1 MRDLNTLTKHPVA
14 AKLVDILCKK
24 TQNSNPM
31 FFDILISYYLT
42 KITAMMRVK
51 IATQDRGDIPVN
63 LYAINLAPSGQG
75 KGHSTNIIE
84 DHVINQFK
92 STFFN
97 ETYPLVVDQ
106 NLAKLAAT
114 RAYINGEDID
124 TVEQAVTKEFQ
135 ELGVLAFSF
144 DSGTTAA
151 IKQMRHKLLMCDIGS
166 MNLEIDEIGSNLL
179 GNADAL
185 NTFLELFDV
194 GKVKQKLT
202 KNTKENTR
210 NEEIEGKTPTN
221 LLLFGTPSKLLN
233 GSRVEDEFF
242 SFLEA
247 GYARR
252 CVFGY
257 TKLTEKDTTLTAEQ
271 IYDSLT
277 DPDID
282 QYLKDMSIRLGKLAN
297 ILNYDKTITMSKDV
311 SIEVI
316 RYRLHCEQIANSMD
330 DHEEA
335 AKAEMSHRY
344 FKALKLA
351 GTYAFIDGMAYIS
364 EDNLYHAIYLVENSG
379 KAFQNILRRDKAYAK
394 LAKYIAGVGHELTHV
409 DLTENLPFYKGS
421 VTQKNDLMQLAI
433 AWGYK
438 HSMIIKRTMSNN
450 IEFITGET
458 LKTTKFDKMMLAY
471 SHDISSGYKNV
482 VAPWEQ
488 LHVLSQKPHTH
499 WINHHSIDGHR
510 SEASMIPGCNMVVL
524 DIDSGTSMQTVKLLL
539 GEYKYLLYTT
549 KRHTDAH
556 HRFRLVLPLNY
567 HVTLDE
573 QEFKDFMSNIYEW
586 LPISADTATGQR
598 SRKWLTCTGSY
609 EYNEGDQV
617 LDAMLF
623 IPNTAKNDERQQIVQ
638 TYQSLNNLERW
649 FVQNSKHGNRNNQLI
664 RYALMLVDMGNTI
677 DQIRNNVLAM
687 NDKLDNKLPE
697 TEIDK
702 TIMITANKALLKRG
716 SV

>member
-1 MRDLNTLTKHPVA
+1 MRDLSTLTKHPVA

-92 STFFN
+92 TTFFN
-97 ETYPLVVDQ
+97 ETYPLIVDQ
-106 NLAKLAAT
+106 NLAALAAK

-124 TVEQAVTKEFQ
+124 TVELAVKKEFS

-151 IKQMRHKLLMCDIGS
+151 VKQMRHKLLMADIGS

-179 GNADAL
+179 GNSDVL
-185 NTFLELFDV
+185 STFLELFDV

-233 GSRVEDEFF
+233 GSKTEDEFF
-242 SFLEA
+242 SFLET

-252 CVFGY
+252 CLFGY
-257 TKLTEKDTTLTAEQ
+257 TKLTQKDTTLTAEQ

-277 DPDID
+277 DKGIE

-297 ILNYDKTITMSKDV
+297 ILNYNKTITMSKDV

-316 RYRLHCEQIANSMD
+316 RYRLHCEIIAERLG
-330 DHEEA
+330 DHEEV
-335 AKAEMSHRY
+335 AKAEIAHRY

-351 GTYAFIDGMAYIS
+351 GTYAFIDGHPHIT
-364 EDNLYHAIYLVENSG
+364 EDNLYHAIYMAEKSG
-379 KAFQNILRRDKAYAK
+379 KAFQSILQRDKPYAK
-394 LAKYIAGVGHELTHV
+394 LAKYIVGVNHELTHV
-409 DLTENLPFYKGS
+409 DLSENLPFYKGS
-421 VTQKNDLMQLAI
+421 ATQKNDLMQQAI

-438 HSMIIKRTMSNN
+438 HSMIIKRSMSTN
-450 IEFITGET
+450 IEFIEGET
-458 LKTTKFDKMMLAY
+458 LKGTNLDKMLLSF
-471 SHDISSGYKNV
+471 SHDISAGYKNV
-482 VAPWEQ
+482 VAPWDK
-488 LHVLSQKPHTH
+488 LHVLTQKPHTH
-499 WINHHSIDGHR
+499 WINHHSLDGHR
-510 SEASMIPGCNMVVL
+510 AEASMIPGANMVVL
-524 DIDSGTSMQTVKLLL
+524 DIDSGTSMNTVELLL
-539 GEYKYLLYTT
+539 KEYKYLIYTT
-549 KRHTDAH
+549 KRHTDQH
-556 HRFRLVLPLNY
+556 HRFRIIIPLNY
-567 HVTLDE
+567 HVALDE

-586 LPISADTATGQR
+586 LPFSADTATGQR

-609 EYNEGDQV
+609 QYNEGEQL

-623 IPNTAKNDERQQIVQ
+623 IPNTTKNDERQAVVN

-702 TIMITANKALLKRG
+702 TIMITANKALMKRG